1 MYFKTC
7 SAVIILFLFTSC
19 TTVKPDIKD
28 EPVIDYKLYQGKWYE
43 IARLP
48 NPVEEGL
55 TCITMTYEFQDEGV
69 MTVTNRGRNKSDPE
83 DIKTLSG
90 RAWIPDAKEPQ
101 KIKIQ
106 FIWPV
111 TRDYQLIHIDEE
123 KGYAIL
129 GSPMKHQL
137 WILSRSPVIIEE
149 DLAELIKIAEKN
161 QYTIEALIRV
171 EQTCD

>member
-7 SAVIILFLFTSC
+7 SAVIILFLCISC
-19 TTVKPDIKD
+19 TTTKPDIKD
-28 EPVIDYKLYQGKWYE
+28 DPVIDYKLYQGKWYE

-55 TCITMTYEFQDEGV
+55 TCITMTYEYQNEGV
-69 MTVTNRGRNKSDPE
+69 MTVTNRGRNKSDP
-83 DIKTLSG
+83 DDVKTLSG
-90 RAWIPDAKEPQ
+90 RAWIPDAREPQ

-111 TRDYQLIHIDEE
+111 TADYLLIHIDEE
-123 KGYAIL
+123 KGYAVL
-129 GSPMKHQL
+129 GSPMRHQL
-137 WILSRSPVIIEE
+137 WILSRLPVIIEE
-149 DLAELIKIAEKN
+149 DLADLVKIAEKN
-161 QYTIEALIRV
+161 QYKTEALIRV